1 MHVRKC
7 VVVGERRDA
16 PIAYAVDFR
25 LRPTLKLRVVDN
37 GQEKRGKGRECLHT
51 ASERSENTIRRI
63 LPCQHQL
70 CQKSTVQLTREHEN
84 IPEYIDARV
93 FFVILSTYSGS
104 LAAGISFSRNARAA
118 ES

>member
-1 MHVRKC
+1 MAKKKEVRVESVFKQHQK
-7 VVVGERRDA
+7 EA
-16 PIAYAVDFR
+16 
-25 LRPTLKLRVVDN
+25 
-37 GQEKRGKGRECLHT
+37 
-51 ASERSENTIRRI
+51 ENTVRRI

-70 CQKSTVQLTREHEN
+70 CQESAVQLTREHED

-104 LAAGISFSRNARAA
+104 LAAGISFSRKARAA